1 MPTVTGTEL
10 RQLLN
15 LETDTSFDIENAEV
29 AIDQAIN
36 SINLYLLMYD
46 MEIANMTGTAGT
58 KTLTVDKATKGG
70 IYQVASATYSSFFK
84 ASGSGSSSESAA
96 LGPVSTSRSDS
107 SSSSSG
113 GGTSV
118 ARSAVQAIA
127 KEVADMLRDQAV
139 ESELV

>member
-15 LETDTSFDIENAEV
+15 LEMDTSFDIENAEV

-36 SINLYLLMYD
+36 SINLYLLPYD
-46 MEIANMTGTAGT
+46 MEIANLSGVAGA
-58 KTLTVDKATKGG
+58 KTLTVDKATKAG

-107 SSSSSG
+107 SSSSTSG
-113 GGTSV
+113 SSGS
-118 ARSAVQAIA
+118 RSAAQAIA
-127 KEVADMLRDQAV
+127 KEVAELLRDQAV
-139 ESELV
+139 DSELV